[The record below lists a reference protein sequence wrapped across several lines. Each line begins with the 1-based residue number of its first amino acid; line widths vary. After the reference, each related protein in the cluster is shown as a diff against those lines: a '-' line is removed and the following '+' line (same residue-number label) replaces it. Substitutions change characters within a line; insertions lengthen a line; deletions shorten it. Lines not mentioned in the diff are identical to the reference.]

1 MEQTYKPE
9 GALLGTPENIASLSS
24 LTAMERAAAGQR
36 ICEGICTLCD
46 RDMRLHVALGE
57 YEGIIEREDVL
68 WTADGA
74 PIKDIAVITRV
85 GKPICFHILGI
96 ERGDSGPVIHLSR
109 RSAQEECYRNHVS
122 RLRPGDILPATVT
135 HLESFGAFVDI
146 GCGISSLLS
155 VDTLS
160 VSRISHPGDR
170 LSCGMQIY
178 TVVRAVDPLRHRIFV
193 SQRELLG
200 TWEENASRFSAGQTV
215 AGIVRSVERYGVFI
229 ELAPNLAG
237 LAELREDSR
246 SHPELTVGYG
256 ATVYIKSIIPERM
269 KIKLVLIDTYR
280 TERIERGMNYFVDV
294 AHRKHLDRWRYSPW
308 CATRVIETVFDEREA

>member
-9 GALLGTPENIASLSS
+9 GSLLGTPDNIGSLSS
-24 LTAMERAAAGQR
+24 LSAMERAASSRR

-46 RDMRLHVALGE
+46 HDMRLHVALGE
-57 YEGIIEREDVL
+57 YEGIIDREEVL
-68 WTADGA
+68 YVPDGS

-85 GKPICFHILGI
+85 GKPICFHILGF
-96 ERGDSGPVIHLSR
+96 ERGASGLTVRLSR
-109 RSAQEECYRNHVS
+109 RSAQEECYRNHIS

-155 VDTLS
+155 VDALS

-170 LSCGMQIY
+170 LSCGMTVY
-178 TVVRAVDPLRHRIFV
+178 TVVRTVDPLHHRVFV

-200 TWEENASRFSAGQTV
+200 TWEENAARFSAGQTV

-237 LAELREDSR
+237 LAELREDAR

-280 TERIERGMNYFVDV
+280 TDRIERSMN
-294 AHRKHLDRWRYSPW
+294 
-308 CATRVIETVFDEREA
+308 

>member
-1 MEQTYKPE
+1 MELTYKPE
-9 GALLGTPENIASLSS
+9 GSLWGTVENTASLSS
-24 LTAMERAAAGQR
+24 LSAMERAAAARR

-46 RDMRLHVALGE
+46 HDMRLHVALGD
-57 YEGIIEREDVL
+57 YEGIIDREEVL
-68 WTADGA
+68 YAPDGA

-85 GKPICFHILGI
+85 GKPICFHILGF
-96 ERGDSGPVIHLSR
+96 ERGENGIVVRLSR
-109 RSAQEECYRNHVS
+109 RSAQEECYRNHIA

-135 HLESFGAFVDI
+135 HLECFGAFVDI

-155 VDTLS
+155 VDALS

-170 LSCGMQIY
+170 LSCGMSIY
-178 TVVRAVDPLRHRIFV
+178 TVVRTVDPLHQRIFV

-200 TWEENASRFSAGQTV
+200 TWEENAARFSAGQTV
-215 AGIVRSVERYGVFI
+215 AGILRSVERYGVFI

-237 LAELREDSR
+237 LAELRDDGR

-280 TERIERGMNYFVDV
+280 TERIERNMNYFVDV
-294 AHRKHLDRWRYSPW
+294 SHRKRIERWRYSPL
-308 CATRVIETVFDEREA
+308 CASKVVESVFEKE

>member
-1 MEQTYKPE
+1 
-9 GALLGTPENIASLSS
+9 
-24 LTAMERAAAGQR
+24 
-36 ICEGICTLCD
+36 
-46 RDMRLHVALGE
+46 MRLHVALGE
-57 YEGIIEREDVL
+57 YEGIIDREEVL
-68 WTADGA
+68 YVPDGS

-85 GKPICFHILGI
+85 GKPICFHILGF
-96 ERGDSGPVIHLSR
+96 ERGASGLTVRLSR
-109 RSAQEECYRNHVS
+109 RSAQEECYRNHIS

-155 VDTLS
+155 VDALS

-170 LSCGMQIY
+170 LSCGMTVY
-178 TVVRAVDPLRHRIFV
+178 TVVRTVDPLHHRVFV

-200 TWEENASRFSAGQTV
+200 TWEENAARFSAGQTV

-237 LAELREDSR
+237 LAELREDAR

-269 KIKLVLIDTYR
+269 KIKLVLIDTYSGPR
-280 TERIERGMNYFVDV
+280 TPTP
-294 AHRKHLDRWRYSPW
+294 RKYYINPTETGHIDRWRYSPPD
-308 CATRVIETVFDEREA
+308 APKVIETVFTEEE

>member
-9 GALLGTPENIASLSS
+9 GSLLGTPDNIGSLSS
-24 LTAMERAAAGQR
+24 LSAMERAASSRR

-46 RDMRLHVALGE
+46 HDMRLHVALGE
-57 YEGIIEREDVL
+57 YEGIIDREEVL
-68 WTADGA
+68 YVPDGS

-85 GKPICFHILGI
+85 GKPICFHILGF
-96 ERGDSGPVIHLSR
+96 ERGASGLTVRLSR
-109 RSAQEECYRNHVS
+109 RSAQEECYRNHIS

-155 VDTLS
+155 VDALS

-170 LSCGMQIY
+170 LSCGMTVY
-178 TVVRAVDPLRHRIFV
+178 TVVRTVDPLHHRVFV

-200 TWEENASRFSAGQTV
+200 TWEENAARFSAGQTV

-237 LAELREDSR
+237 LAELREDAR

-269 KIKLVLIDTYR
+269 KIKLVLIDTYH
-280 TERIERGMNYFVDV
+280 TDRIERSMNYFVDV
-294 AHRKHLDRWRYSPW
+294 AHRKHIDRWRYSPQ
-308 CATRVIETVFDEREA
+308 CASRVVETVFDDIG